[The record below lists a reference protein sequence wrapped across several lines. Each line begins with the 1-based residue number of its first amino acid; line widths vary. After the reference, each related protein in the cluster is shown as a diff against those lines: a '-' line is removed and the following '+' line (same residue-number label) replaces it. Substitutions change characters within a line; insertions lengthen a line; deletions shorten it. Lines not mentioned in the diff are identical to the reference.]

1 MCEALEHAKEMQT
14 EPNFEVLFAQSF
26 FMGLVAGVIL
36 EKRPAEKPLDLKR
49 IAQEYMSEVFEQQK
63 D

>member
-1 MCEALEHAKEMQT
+1 MQT